1 MRPTRSLLAAPAL
14 AAVLAACAAEPETP
28 ADLIVVNAT
37 IYTADSAQ
45 WTAGAMAIKDG
56 KVLFVGD
63 REGAMAFKGKQT
75 QVDDLAGATVLP
87 GITDAHAHVLNLGE
101 YLKNVDLVGVDSY
114 EGVIARV
121 VERAKD
127 TPKGEWITGR
137 GWDQNLWAGQAFPTH
152 EALSA
157 AVPDHPVF
165 LTRIDGHAGLA
176 NAAAMRAADVTA
188 ATRDPAGGSIERDA
202 QRNPAGVFIDNAQG
216 LIRQVIPAVSKE
228 QVRRSVLAAQ
238 AEMHRWGLTGVHDA
252 GAQAL
257 TVDVYEELGK
267 EGALTVR
274 LYTMLSDDAAL
285 LNAWYARGPAS
296 GLYGDQLWVRAIK
309 AYMDGALGS
318 RGAALL
324 RPYSDAAHTSGL
336 LVRTPQHIRAG
347 ADSAVKYGFQ
357 FNVHAIGDRGNRLVL
372 DAMQGA
378 LGARTAED
386 HRWRIEHSQII
397 EPSDI
402 PRFKQLGVIPSMQSS
417 HQTSDM
423 YWAGER
429 LGEERLAGAYAWR
442 SLLNTGVIIP
452 NGTDFPVEKVSPFI
466 TFHSSI
472 SRQDDK
478 DWPAGGWRPEEK
490 MTRDEA
496 LLSMTLWPAI
506 SAFQESILG
515 SLTPGKYADFTVLDQ
530 DLMTV
535 PAEQVLKTQ
544 VVKTVVG
551 GKVVYSR

>member
-1 MRPTRSLLAAPAL
+1 MRPTRLAALPL
-14 AAVLAACAAEPETP
+14 AGLLLAACAADPETP

-37 IYTADSAQ
+37 IYTADSAH
-45 WTAGAMAIKDG
+45 WSAEAMAVKDG
-56 KVLFVGD
+56 KVLYVGD
-63 REGAMAFKGKQT
+63 REGAMAFKGRAT
-75 QVDDLAGATVLP
+75 QIDDLGGATVLP

-137 GWDQNLWAGQAFPTH
+137 GWDQNLWEGQAFPTH

-176 NAAAMRAADVTA
+176 NAAAMRAANVTA

-216 LIRQVIPAVSKE
+216 LIRGVIPPLTRE
-228 QVRRSVLAAQ
+228 QVKRSVLASQ

-257 TVDVYEELGK
+257 TVEVFEELGK

-274 LYTMLSDDAAL
+274 LYTMLSDDTAL
-285 LNAWYARGPAS
+285 LNAWYARGPVS

-324 RPYSDAAHTSGL
+324 RPYTDAPHTHGL

-347 ADSAVKYGFQ
+347 ADSAAKYGFQ

-378 LGARTAED
+378 LGARTGDD
-386 HRWRIEHSQII
+386 HRWRVEHSQII
-397 EPSDI
+397 EPTDI
-402 PRFKQLGVIPSMQSS
+402 PRFAQLGVIPSMQAS

-423 YWAGER
+423 YWAGDR
-429 LGEERLAGAYAWR
+429 LGEERLRGAYAWR

-466 TFHSSI
+466 TFHASI

-496 LLSMTLWPAI
+496 LLSMTLWPAVA
-506 SAFQESILG
+506 AFQEEILG

-535 PAEQVLKTQ
+535 PAEQVLQTQ

-551 GKVVYSR
+551 GKVVYGR